1 MYAAVCGVEESD
13 VTEWLNWTESESRSV
28 MSDSLWPRGTP
39 WTIQSME
46 FSRPEYWGGWPFPS
60 PGDRPNPGIEPR
72 SLHCRQ
78 ILYQLSHQ
86 RSPRILECVAYP
98 FSSGTSRP
106 RNWTGVSCIAGGVF
120 TNWTTRELKGSKM
133 HCNNNNFII
142 IIFY

>member
-28 MSDSLWPRGTP
+28 MSDSLSPRGTP
-39 WTIQSME
+39 WTIQCME

-60 PGDRPNPGIEPR
+60 PGDCPNPGIEPR

-98 FSSGTSRP
+98 FSRGTSRP

-120 TNWTTRELKGSKM
+120 TNWTTRELKSSKM